1 MSAPEK
7 PQFTTGEEIAHSV
20 THGIGA
26 LLSVAG
32 LVLLIVR
39 AVGTGDPWRVV
50 SFTIFGVTMVLL
62 YTASTIY
69 HALTPPRAKNVF
81 KVLDHSF
88 IYLLIAGSYTPFLLV
103 SLRGGWGWTLFG
115 VVWGV
120 TIVGMVFKVWFAG
133 RFRLVSTLLYIGLGW
148 LCIIAVKP
156 MMASVPGPGL
166 AWLLAGGIA
175 YTGGSV
181 FYLWRGMRFHHA
193 IWHVFVL
200 LGTACHFVAVYEY
213 LS

>member
-1 MSAPEK
+1 LKEPHK
-7 PQFTTGEEIAHSV
+7 PQFTTGEEIAHSI
-20 THGIGA
+20 THGVGA
-26 LLSVAG
+26 LMSVAG

-62 YTASTIY
+62 YSASTLY

-81 KVLDHSF
+81 KVLDHAF

-103 SLRGGWGWTLFG
+103 SLRGGWGWAMFG
-115 VVWGV
+115 VVWLV
-120 TIVGMVFKVWFAG
+120 TIIGMVFKVWFAG
-133 RFRLVSTLLYIGLGW
+133 RFRLLSTLLYIALGW
-148 LCIIAVKP
+148 MCIIAVKP
-156 MMASVPGPGL
+156 MLANVPGPGL
-166 AWLLAGGIA
+166 GWLLAGGVA

-181 FYLWRGMRFHHA
+181 FYLWRGMPYHHA

-200 LGTACHFVAVYEY
+200 IGTACHFVSVYGY
-213 LS
+213 LA